1 MIKFNATIKDI
12 LRIDAKVNKE
22 LVKDNSLSHKK
33 LFLK

>member
-12 LRIDAKVNKE
+12 KRIDLKVNKE
-22 LVKDNSLSHKK
+22 LNKDNTLSHKT